1 VDRIVLI
8 AIGLVGF
15 AVVTWLERRRRA
27 RHGELAGEVAVL
39 GGLRHE
45 SDSSSRLPVEFEL
58 LPHVTDV
65 FNVLRDRRRPDDEF
79 GCNLQHAVGR
89 DRFDAIAGVARL
101 PAPVPDL
108 QLRRQGVLGSG
119 RREDMTFG
127 DDEFDDR
134 WIVSTDDP
142 EFWRSALDSTLRA
155 WLATLP
161 GTVAGVELEICS
173 GWALVT
179 IPGTEIERIP
189 EVLEHARTFA
199 GHVGTAAR

>member
-15 AVVTWLERRRRA
+15 AVVTWLERRRRT
-27 RHGELAGEVAVL
+27 RHAELAGEIAVL

-58 LPHVTDV
+58 LAHVRDV
-65 FNVLRDRRRPDDEF
+65 FNVLRDRQLPADRF
-79 GCNLQHAVGR
+79 GCNLQHRRGR
-89 DRFDAIAGVARL
+89 DRFDAIVGVARL
-101 PAPVPDL
+101 SAPVPDL
-108 QLRRQGVLGSG
+108 QLRRQGVLGAG
-119 RREDMTFG
+119 RRDEMTFG

-155 WLATLP
+155 WLTTLSS
-161 GTVAGVELEICS
+161 TVAGVELEICS

-179 IPGTEIERIP
+179 TPGTEIERIP
-189 EVLEHARTFA
+189 EMLEHARTFA
-199 GHVGTAAR
+199 GHVAVAR